1 MNRAT
6 NKCIMKLPELQK
18 LNGGAFEKWIYF
30 CWVEFVNMCYSY
42 TDVRGTQ
49 NVDAVLCAGTFH
61 K

>member
-1 MNRAT
+1 
-6 NKCIMKLPELQK
+6 MKLPELQK

-49 NVDAVLCAGTFH
+49 NVDAVLCGGTFH